1 MNTEPIENK
10 VAKSGLITLEINS
23 FVPKEPILEVDIKDH
38 LWEGIAL
45 REKEFRDFVKSND
58 WENKYKDAHVSIHCS
73 ADAIIPNWAFMLLAA
88 ELTGIAREIFFGTP
102 EEFQKHR
109 IIKAI
114 QTLDTRD
121 YENER
126 VIVKGCGNEL
136 IDYAAYG
143 YITAVLKPAVKSLMF
158 GEPCSTVPIYKRR

>member
-1 MNTEPIENK
+1 MSTEPIENK

-45 REKEFRDFVKSND
+45 REKDFRDFIKNNN
-58 WENKYKDAHVSIHCS
+58 WEKYRESYVSVHCS
-73 ADAIIPNWAFMLLAA
+73 ADAIIPNWSYMLLAS
-88 ELTGIAREIFFGTP
+88 ELTGVAREIFFGTP
-102 EEFQKHR
+102 EEFLKHR
-109 IIKAI
+109 ITEAI
-114 QTLDTRD
+114 QTLDTKEYQD
-121 YENER
+121 ER

-143 YITAVLKPAVKSLMF
+143 YITTVLKPAVKSLMF
-158 GEPCSTVPIYKRR
+158 GEPCSTVPIYKKR